1 MKGLLSY
8 MKTTILTSLEPL
20 PYFTIEAVR
29 QLSGNEE
36 IAPGT
41 IRTALYRWMRSGHV
55 IQLKKGVYTT
65 RHFYELHRSD
75 ADFSMAVSA
84 ILIPQSYVSLEF
96 ILQRNAVLTE
106 VTYPISAITVKNT
119 RVIENTLGTFT
130 YRHIKDELYR
140 GYTITEYYGVLFA
153 QASVAKALF
162 DYLYLR
168 PQTGNLKSSS
178 NLAEELRLNL
188 EEFSIADQD
197 EFAAY
202 VESSKIMKMGRILKN
217 LRRTVWR
224 H

>member
-1 MKGLLSY
+1 MKADDLS
-8 MKTTILTSLEPL
+8 ILEHL

-29 QLSGNEE
+29 QLAEKTGTSS
-36 IAPGT
+36 GT
-41 IRTALYRWMRSGHV
+41 IRTALYRWMKSGHV

-65 RHFYELHRSD
+65 RRFYETHRSD
-75 ADFSMAVSA
+75 ENFSMAVSA

-96 ILQRNAVLTE
+96 ILQKHSVLTDI
-106 VTYPISAITVKNT
+106 TYPISAITIKNT
-119 RVIENTLGTFT
+119 RVIENSLSTFT
-130 YRHIKDELYR
+130 YHHIKDELYR
-140 GYTITEYYGVLFA
+140 GYRITEYYGVLFA

-188 EEFSIADQD
+188 ENFSIADQD
-197 EFAAY
+197 EFATY
-202 VESSKIMKMGRILKN
+202 VESSKILKMGYILKN
-217 LRRTVWR
+217 LWRTAWQ